1 MAMAMSRYRVRSGRQ
16 LDLVSATG
24 HDLIA
29 RFQSGK
35 DLYLRA
41 VIRSQ
46 RHPLLLIAFLIQ
58 TDKYR
63 INALLLDK
71 GGDRY
76 AQDILHRLC
85 QQKDLHERTGD
96 KRSFIIELESHRYIE
111 RVHIGSLSIR

>member
-1 MAMAMSRYRVRSGRQ
+1 MSRYRIRSGRQ

-85 QQKDLHERTGD
+85 QQKDLHEKNRG
-96 KRSFIIELESHRYIE
+96 
-111 RVHIGSLSIR
+111 